1 MLSGKS
7 ENELVPKFRVIFAPK
22 LYFLQFQQRE
32 TSPRNQPARA
42 HTRILVDVGLS
53 LFLINPCSSSLQA
66 RASSVRMCKRLERR
80 IRATPSAPHP
90 SYAYKL
96 VSAPVRFARN
106 SLPHPPTRT
115 HTRFVQKRTRNAK
128 PISMSCMDSRFRG
141 RKCQLAL
148 PFPPAE
154 AKLLVTGHRPR
165 HDIAAGIGALP
176 DAAVSNIFRRNA
188 GSFRSS
194 RMKSALSARKC
205 RNKSRLVSRIFTRQF
220 PFLTA
225 CDSRLGVVQSCGLRY
240 PKT

>member
-1 MLSGKS
+1 
-7 ENELVPKFRVIFAPK
+7 
-22 LYFLQFQQRE
+22 
-32 TSPRNQPARA
+32 
-42 HTRILVDVGLS
+42 
-53 LFLINPCSSSLQA
+53 
-66 RASSVRMCKRLERR
+66 MCKRLERR

-96 VSAPVRFARN
+96 ASAPVRFARN
-106 SLPHPPTRT
+106 SLPHPPTGT
-115 HTRFVQKRTRNAK
+115 HARFVQKRTRNAK
-128 PISMSCMDSRFRG
+128 LISMSCMDSRFRG

-165 HDIAAGIGALP
+165 HEIAAGLGAIP

-194 RMKSALSARKC
+194 RMKSALSARQC
-205 RNKSRLVSRIFTRQF
+205 RKKSRLVSRIFTRQF